1 MLKIQA
7 QTFRLTL
14 ILIVSLCL
22 YWAMNIAQD
31 TQKNQTSDAIT
42 DNQAIKPSA
51 FLLDST
57 FFLYNSR
64 GQASEIHAKKA
75 YFFSNSEFIKI
86 DQPSFSSA
94 TSFSSTTNSETRYTL
109 NAIAGDYHPTN
120 ESLLLSGNVK
130 AQQITRE
137 KLIWTIETEEL
148 LLNYKSGLMATDKK
162 VTISQGKHSLT
173 AEGIEA
179 SMNDKKLNLLSKVR
193 GKYVFEN

>member
-7 QTFRLTL
+7 QSFRLTL
-14 ILIVSLCL
+14 ILTVSLSL
-22 YWAMNIAQD
+22 YWAINIAQD
-31 TQKNQTSDAIT
+31 TQKSLTPEDTSNNKT
-42 DNQAIKPSA
+42 IKPSA
-51 FLLDST
+51 FLLNST

-86 DQPSFSSA
+86 DQPSFSS
-94 TSFSSTTNSETRYTL
+94 TNDTETRYTL
-109 NAIAGDYHPTN
+109 NAKAGDYHPTN
-120 ESLLLSGNVK
+120 ETLLLSGNVK
-130 AQQITRE
+130 AQQITQD
-137 KLIWTIETEEL
+137 KLIWTLESEQL
-148 LLNYKSGLMATDKK
+148 LLNYKSGRISTDKE
-162 VTISQGKHSLT
+162 VIISQGMHLLT